1 MGLSALYP
9 QVKSAK
15 EKIVKKEGRKVDYA
29 KNS

>member
-1 MGLSALYP
+1 MELSALFL

-15 EKIVKKEGRKVDYA
+15 EKIIKKEGRKVDYA